1 MKDNIQ
7 SMTKPELR
15 RLVKRIDG
23 RIHVSGLVYEEL
35 RGRLLIWLE
44 NVIRAAVVF
53 MNMDRL
59 EPARIR
65 VSHILAALKYK
76 PGNNL
81 TYHCM

>member
-65 VSHILAALKYK
+65 VSHILAVLKYE
-76 PGNNL
+76 PGNN
-81 TYHCM
+81 